1 MSIFVCF
8 GVDVVMLFLAS
19 SMTPGKRGTG
29 WKGGEVKGEQRTEDG
44 GDSFL
49 HRGLTSNITREYY
62 YFLSPET
69 DIPPKGTG
77 RKLCDSQQR
86 SQAWVI

>member
-1 MSIFVCF
+1 
-8 GVDVVMLFLAS
+8 
-19 SMTPGKRGTG
+19 
-29 WKGGEVKGEQRTEDG
+29 VKGEQRTEDG

-86 SQAWVI
+86 SQA